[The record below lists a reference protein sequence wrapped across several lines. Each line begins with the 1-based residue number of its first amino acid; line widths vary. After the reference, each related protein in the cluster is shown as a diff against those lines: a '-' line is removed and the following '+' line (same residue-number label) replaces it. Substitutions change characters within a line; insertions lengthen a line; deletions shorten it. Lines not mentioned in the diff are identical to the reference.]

1 MSTDLPRGFR
11 FPWVVIQ
18 HAVWLYARFTL
29 SLRDVEEL
37 LAERGIVVSYET
49 IGAWFARFGPA
60 MARGLRAG
68 RRGSNGRRHLDG
80 VFVSIG
86 GRRMYLWRAVDG
98 EGEILDVLVQPR
110 RDKAA
115 ALRLMRRLLRRRGAA
130 PEVLV
135 TDGLGS
141 YAAAARELGLTAAH
155 VRAGPRTT
163 APRARTCRSGS
174 GSAGCRASEGRV
186 PPSASS
192 PCTPPSPT
200 RFPPSATSSRP
211 RATAR
216 ARSPAASLSRPSPS
230 RATAKAP
237 PAGRT
242 WTSRRSLETSVPT
255 NMRPPAPGA
264 SPARARRCG
273 LAARRPKRLS
283 GLSDAVVAGGAP
295 HSAPGSITPA
305 VFGLPPATSLAGH
318 RPAGN

>member
-1 MSTDLPRGFR
+1 MSTDRPRGFR

-155 VRAGPRTT
+155 VRARSANNRAEGSHVPIRLRERKMQGFRRPGSTQRFLAVHAAVANT
-163 APRARTCRSGS
+163 FSTFRHLVSAKGHRALRDEAFAAWRQAART
-174 GSAGCRASEGRV
+174 
-186 PPSASS
+186 
-192 PCTPPSPT
+192 
-200 RFPPSATSSRP
+200 
-211 RATAR
+211 
-216 ARSPAASLSRPSPS
+216 AA
-230 RATAKAP
+230 
-237 PAGRT
+237 
-242 WTSRRSLETSVPT
+242 
-255 NMRPPAPGA
+255 
-264 SPARARRCG
+264 
-273 LAARRPKRLS
+273 
-283 GLSDAVVAGGAP
+283 
-295 HSAPGSITPA
+295 
-305 VFGLPPATSLAGH
+305 
-318 RPAGN
+318 